1 MGSRLEGGVQ
11 IPDPSIGQTA
21 KVGAGGG
28 GEKKRDG
35 IQIQQ
40 YGCTLQI
47 RLDLGDLG

>member
-11 IPDPSIGQTA
+11 IPDPSSGPTA
-21 KVGAGGG
+21 TVGAGGG